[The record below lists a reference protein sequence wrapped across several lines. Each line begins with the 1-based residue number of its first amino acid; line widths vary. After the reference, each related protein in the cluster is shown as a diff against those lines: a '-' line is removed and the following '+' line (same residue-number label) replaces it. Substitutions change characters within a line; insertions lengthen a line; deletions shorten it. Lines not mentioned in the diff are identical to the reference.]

1 MQHLGRGINKIN
13 YGERLNREEKLTLS
27 KKPMHNAQKR
37 ITGGFPLSLNTR
49 VLNRGIIWKV
59 TRKRKRRTAL
69 NKRKN
74 LFAYM
79 YVRENYAI
87 EETHPY
93 RIGTGYRRRAVV
105 TTSF

>member
-1 MQHLGRGINKIN
+1 MK
-13 YGERLNREEKLTLS
+13 RLNREEKLTLS

-59 TRKRKRRTAL
+59 TRKRKRRTSL

-93 RIGTGYRRRAVV
+93 RIGTGYRRRAGV